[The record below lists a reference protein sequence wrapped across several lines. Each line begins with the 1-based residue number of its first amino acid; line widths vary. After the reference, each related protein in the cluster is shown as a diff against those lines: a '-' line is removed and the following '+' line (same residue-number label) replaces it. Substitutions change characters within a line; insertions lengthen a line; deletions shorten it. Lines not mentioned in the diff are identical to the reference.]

1 MRAYDSLHVF
11 PEIPRALQLLQE
23 NNYDGGDNKEK
34 RNVIIE
40 AHIFS
45 NGTREMIGNSVKTSP
60 ELGPSASVFHSLI
73 TVDGLQCFKPDP
85 RTYEHLVEHAGM
97 KDRKE
102 DVWVVSA
109 NPFDVAGARAFGLKA
124 AFIDRAGKGWIDRI
138 DDTRVPSVVAR
149 GVDEAIKSILNY

>member
-11 PEIPRALQLLQE
+11 PEIPRALQLLQD
-23 NNYDGGDNKEK
+23 NNNNNNNKEEG
-34 RNVIIE
+34 NVTIE
-40 AHIFS
+40 AYIFS
-45 NGTREMIGNSVKTSP
+45 NGTDEMIGNSIKTSP
-60 ELGPSASVFHSLI
+60 ELGPSASVFRSLV
-73 TVDGLQCFKPDP
+73 TVDGLRCYKPDP
-85 RTYEHLVEHAGM
+85 RTYDHLVEQAGV

-138 DDTRVPSVVAR
+138 DDTRAPSVVAR
-149 GVDEAIKSILNY
+149 GVDEAIKSILDY